1 MTIHER
7 MIPRTEREKDL
18 LKYGRSQERERI
30 IKLLQERYA
39 EALENAKTN
48 DSIDIGRTEIYMAGG
63 IAQAIALIKGENK

>member
-30 IKLLQERYA
+30 IKLLEDLYLKRDADGNVLDTKHNEDLLYV
-39 EALENAKTN
+39 
-48 DSIDIGRTEIYMAGG
+48 
-63 IAQAIALIKGENK
+63 IALIKGEEQ